1 MRPYHGFGKGLER
14 QNKDRGWPLG
24 LPMVGK
30 AGCEACATPDA
41 NPEPPTIRNVS
52 RSTTHRRRGGRKRE
66 AGACLQVAKG
76 YLRFMGQPVKLSESL
91 VLDARLT
98 GEVAERS
105 IAGQIEFWAGLGRAV
120 ESLLRADKAL
130 ALKKSGEIVPL
141 SACLKAVN
149 TRAGQARLAAVLAA
163 RPYPHFEPAAA
174 PGLLV
179 KIDEDGTRTTGRFI
193 NREFRPAKS
202 R

>member
-1 MRPYHGFGKGLER
+1 M
-14 QNKDRGWPLG
+14 
-24 LPMVGK
+24 
-30 AGCEACATPDA
+30 
-41 NPEPPTIRNVS
+41 
-52 RSTTHRRRGGRKRE
+52 
-66 AGACLQVAKG
+66 
-76 YLRFMGQPVKLSESL
+76 KLSEAL

-120 ESLLRADKAL
+120 ESLLRADRAL
-130 ALKKSGEIVPL
+130 ALKKRGEDRPL
-141 SACLKAVN
+141 SDCLKSVN
-149 TRAGQARLAAVLAA
+149 RRAGRARLAACLAA
-163 RPYPHFEPAAA
+163 RPYPHFEPAPL

-179 KIDEDGTRTTGRFI
+179 KIDADGTRTTGRFI